1 MGGRHRR
8 RRRLPEGSGVQLMPN
23 EVIIMQ
29 QKAFNRVTRDWEF
42 VYVDVSSDGSKIF
55 RRGFV
60 TSTNALG

>member
-1 MGGRHRR
+1 
-8 RRRLPEGSGVQLMPN
+8 MPN